1 MAGRINQSGSTIR
14 KFRTRIKSNES
25 KAKNLLSIKNTNEA
39 RVITLRK
46 RRTEHGMT
54 GRKEAIT

>member
-46 RRTEHGMT
+46 RRTEHGMP